1 MKRRHKRLNK
11 NNFLILLCQN
21 MIIGIKKYLYFLYVN
36 MIYIFYLPNEIIFNT
51 KQIRTIFN

>member
-11 NNFLILLCQN
+11 NNFLILLSQN
-21 MIIGIKKYLYFLYVN
+21 IIIGIKKYLYFLYVN

-51 KQIRTIFN
+51 KQIRTILN

>member
-51 KQIRTIFN
+51 KQIRTILN

>member
-51 KQIRTIFN
+51 K

>member
-11 NNFLILLCQN
+11 NNFLILLSQN
-21 MIIGIKKYLYFLYVN
+21 IIIGIKKYLYFLYVN

-51 KQIRTIFN
+51 KQIRMILN